1 MQLPRDGLEYARIT
15 FDDVPF
21 GATVEASIDRETW
34 TVIPVTNNL
43 GLYLLRGPDSDA
55 VDGALVSTNSKLWI
69 RLTDTPEVVVRAV
82 ATISLY

>member
-21 GATVEASIDRETW
+21 GATVEASIDRASW
-34 TVIPVTNNL
+34 TVVPVTNSV
-43 GLYLLRGPDSDA
+43 GLYLLRGPDS
-55 VDGALVSTNSKLWI
+55 VSTDGTLVATNSKLWI
-69 RLTDTPEVVVRAV
+69 RVSDSPEVVVRAV